1 MALTFHSTVLITE
14 HFNEMLSFYQ
24 NVMSMEIQHDFDNCI
39 TFHVGL
45 TIWQLKESYPIAKHL
60 GKLYDPSGNKN
71 LELCFET
78 NDLDEFINK
87 LNQYNVEKLHDLTEE
102 SWGQRTIRFFDP
114 ENNLIEVG
122 ESLEALVKRLHSSG
136 MKLND
141 IEKKTSLPMD
151 MITGFLNGNK

>member
-1 MALTFHSTVLITE
+1 
-14 HFNEMLSFYQ
+14 
-24 NVMSMEIQHDFDNCI
+24 
-39 TFHVGL
+39 
-45 TIWQLKESYPIAKHL
+45 
-60 GKLYDPSGNKN
+60 
-71 LELCFET
+71 
-78 NDLDEFINK
+78 
-87 LNQYNVEKLHDLTEE
+87 LTEE